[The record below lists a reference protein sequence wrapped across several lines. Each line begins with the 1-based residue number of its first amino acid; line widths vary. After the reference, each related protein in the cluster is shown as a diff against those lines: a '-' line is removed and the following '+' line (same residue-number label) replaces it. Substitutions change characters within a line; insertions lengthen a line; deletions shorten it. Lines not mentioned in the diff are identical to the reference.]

1 MLQGSTEQPC
11 HERERA
17 FWRDGTNCNGSANRG
32 ESGGDLETTSEIALR
47 REATKADEDI
57 EVRGKRPIP
66 ECLSD
71 SPI

>member
-1 MLQGSTEQPC
+1 MLQGSTEQSC
-11 HERERA
+11 HERESV

-47 REATKADEDI
+47 REAMKADI
-57 EVRGKRPIP
+57 EVRGMRPIP